1 MESFILFL
9 RTVSKNVKNNFKL
22 QIDLKYFRGEVK
34 SSRYK
39 YDHKVS
45 VQNLRLESV

>member
-9 RTVSKNVKNNFKL
+9 RKVSKNVKNNFKL

-34 SSRYK
+34 SSR
-39 YDHKVS
+39 
-45 VQNLRLESV
+45 